1 MLKTMKKPR
10 FVTVAV
16 ALLWLAG
23 PAFAQTP
30 AAPPLPLSQAVE
42 RALAQGD
49 DVALQKAT
57 LDAAQSANGLA
68 NAKNGFTVSATVGY
82 TGSRSFNDSTYTPAA
97 SATTY
102 TAPATTAGASSAPS
116 AGSATPDGV
125 LLHTPTATLTLGT
138 PLTSVT
144 GGWTSGYEAWPDGT
158 SRLTGT
164 ATAKVTQTLW
174 NGYWGGTTQA
184 AVDKAALTFQIAQLN
199 AQASRNKIVLT
210 VKQAFFTLLSAQDNL
225 NLLTTTLES
234 RKTTLQFTQAKYD
247 LKQATDTDLLT
258 AQVNEGS
265 AELDLADGQNT
276 LNTARQRLANLLGLP
291 TDTAFT
297 ALTEPDPAPPA
308 ATLDEAIAL
317 GKKQR
322 TELQIADLNARSSA
336 IDAALAR
343 GTATPTV
350 AVSGGVSDVVDL
362 TASRSVLVASVGVS
376 VGAPLWDAG
385 VSGTTADQA
394 EKLRTGYVTQVH
406 QLGQSIPVDI
416 QEGWNAWVQAQK
428 RYELAKV
435 NQKNYD
441 LQLVVAKAQ
450 LDAGSK
456 TLADEFTAEINA
468 STAEFAL
475 LKAKITAQLA
485 ALTLQS
491 LLGL

>member
-1 MLKTMKKPR
+1 MKKHR
-10 FVTVAV
+10 FVTAV
-16 ALLWLAG
+16 AALVWLAL
-23 PAFAQTP
+23 PAVAQTP
-30 AAPPLPLSQAVE
+30 SAPTLTLSQAVD

-49 DVALQKAT
+49 DVALQRAT
-57 LDAAQSANGLA
+57 LEAAQAANGLA
-68 NAKNGFTVSATVGY
+68 NAKNGFTVSATLGY
-82 TGSRSFNDSTYTPAA
+82 TGSRTYNDSTYTPSA
-97 SATTY
+97 SSTTY
-102 TAPATTAGASSAPS
+102 TAPSVSSAASAVPG
-116 AGSATPDGV
+116 AGSATADGV

-144 GGWTSGYEAWPDGT
+144 GGWTTGYQTWPDGT

-184 AVDKAALTFQIAQLN
+184 AVDKAALAFQVAQLN
-199 AQASRNKIVLT
+199 AQASRNKTILT

-234 RKTTLQFTQAKYD
+234 RKTTLKFTQAKYD

-258 AQVNEGS
+258 AQVNKGS
-265 AELDLADGQNT
+265 AELDLADGQNALT
-276 LNTARQRLANLLGLP
+276 TARQRLANLLGLP
-291 TDTAFT
+291 TDAPFT

-308 ATLDEAIAL
+308 STLDEAIAL
-317 GKKQR
+317 GKRKR
-322 TELQIADLNARSSA
+322 TELQIADLNARSAA
-336 IDAALAR
+336 IDVALAR

-350 AVSGGVSDVVDL
+350 AVTGGVSDVVDL
-362 TASRSVLVASVGVS
+362 TASRSALVASLGVS

-385 VSGTTADQA
+385 VSGNTADQA

-406 QLGQSIPVDI
+406 QLGRSIPVDI

-428 RYELAKV
+428 RYELAKL
-435 NQKNYD
+435 NQKNYE

-468 STAEFAL
+468 STAQFAL

-485 ALTLQS
+485 ALQLQS